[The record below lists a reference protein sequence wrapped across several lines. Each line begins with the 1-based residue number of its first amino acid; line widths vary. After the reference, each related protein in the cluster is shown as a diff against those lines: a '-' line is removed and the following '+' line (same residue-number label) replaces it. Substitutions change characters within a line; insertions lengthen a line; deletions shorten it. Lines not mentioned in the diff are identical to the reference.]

1 MVGAH
6 GAVLDEVGRLCLER
20 LPGSVPEKHNRTVQ
34 LRRAEAE
41 PADVI
46 RAIRELD
53 GPRPAVVAAAG
64 VALALAPL
72 ADRFDAADALV
83 ANVVIHEGQRIV
95 ALGFCYATAESTA
108 DRPDGFSLW
117 VDASGKVNIGDA
129 TGPLLTDGT
138 RDEAIELGRDLC
150 RRFGRKRRGCTR
162 AVGA

>member
-1 MVGAH
+1 M
-6 GAVLDEVGRLCLER
+6 CLER
-20 LPGSVPEKHNRTVQ
+20 RPEPLPGPILGKYNRTVQ
-34 LRRAEAE
+34 LKRAEAE
-41 PADVI
+41 PADAI

-53 GPRPAVVAAAG
+53 GPRRAVVAAAS

-72 ADRFDAADALV
+72 ADGFDAADQIV
-83 ANVVIHEGQRIV
+83 VNVVVHHGQRIV

-117 VDASGKVNIGDA
+117 VDANGKVNIGDA

-138 RDEAIELGRDLC
+138 RDEAIGLGRDLC
-150 RRFGRKRRGCTR
+150 RRFGRKRRGWAG